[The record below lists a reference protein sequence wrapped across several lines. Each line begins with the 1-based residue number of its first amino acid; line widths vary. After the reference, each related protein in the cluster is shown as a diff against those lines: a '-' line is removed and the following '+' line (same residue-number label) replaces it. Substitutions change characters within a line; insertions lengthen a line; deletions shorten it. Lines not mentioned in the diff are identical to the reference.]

1 MTIAMF
7 VVLVVAAL
15 ACLALIFGMDT
26 SPSGGWHG
34 SLAWLSAIAL
44 LLTAA
49 CYLLTLA
56 VGLVQP

>member
-7 VVLVVAAL
+7 VVLIVAAM

-26 SPSGGWHG
+26 SPSGGWYW

-44 LLTAA
+44 LLAST
-49 CYLLTLA
+49 CFLLTLA
-56 VGLVQP
+56 AGLVQP